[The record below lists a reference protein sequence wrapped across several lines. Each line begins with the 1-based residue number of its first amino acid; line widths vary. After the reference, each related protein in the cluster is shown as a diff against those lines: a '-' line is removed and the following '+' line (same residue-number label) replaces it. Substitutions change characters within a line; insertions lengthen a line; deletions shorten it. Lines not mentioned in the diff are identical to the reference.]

1 MLYYL
6 HLLSNWFGPLNVF
19 QYVTFRTV
27 GAAITSFLF
36 CLWIGP
42 HVIEALRRLKLGQP
56 LRKKEEVHKLAD
68 LHESKAGTPTMGGVL
83 ILFSLALA
91 SVLWGK
97 STNPYLWIALG
108 STLAL
113 GTLGFCDDYA
123 KIRKKSS
130 GGLSGWRKILVQG
143 VVAAGVVGSLLL
155 LPKAREAALT
165 LQI

>member
-6 HLLSNWFGPLNVF
+6 SLLSHWFGPLNVF

-27 GAAITSFLF
+27 AAAITSFLF

-42 HVIEALRRLKLGQP
+42 RVIEVLRRLKLGQP

-68 LHESKAGTPTMGGVL
+68 LHGSKAGTPTMGGVL

-91 SVLWGK
+91 CVLWGK
-97 STNPYLWIALG
+97 PTNPYLWIALG

-130 GGLSGWRKILVQG
+130 GGLSGWRKILVQAA
-143 VVAAGVVGSLLL
+143 VAAGVVGSLLL
-155 LPKAREAALT
+155 IPNPSSART
-165 LQI
+165 SS